1 MSEKQFMSVTRALAL
16 LKQTDERI
24 QRAIS
29 DKFIDVS
36 VGKGN
41 NRRVQRGGSD
51 TVEVVEKNIQ
61 SSIDSVR
68 DLMSRRAV
76 IKAAIVASN
85 AQTRLTIGG
94 KYVTVAE
101 AIEMKRSVELKRQLV
116 SVMKTQY
123 LQANNLVASLNVKV
137 EASIDAI
144 INTMMASDKSA
155 KVDPSVLV
163 AIGEPQR
170 NQSEAGLIDPANLST
185 FIKNLEDEISE
196 IDTELD
202 FLLSEINAKTEILV

>member
-1 MSEKQFMSVTRALAL
+1 MSEKQLISVTRALAL

-24 QRAIS
+24 QRAMS

-36 VGKGN
+36 VGKGK

-51 TVEVVEKNIQ
+51 TVDVVEKNIQ
-61 SSIDSVR
+61 SAIDSVR
-68 DLMSRRAV
+68 DLLSRRAA

-85 AQTRLTIGG
+85 AKTGLTVAGE
-94 KYVTVAE
+94 YVTVAE
-101 AIEMKRSVELKRQLV
+101 AIEMKRSVEFKRQLV
-116 SVMKTQY
+116 NAMKTQY
-123 LQANNLVASLNVKV
+123 LQANNTVATLNVKV

-144 INTMMASDKSA
+144 INTMMASDKST
-155 KVDPSVLV
+155 KVDPSVLA

-170 NQSEAGLIDPANLST
+170 NQSEAALIDPANLST
-185 FIKNLEDEISE
+185 FIKKLEDEISE

-202 FLLSEINAKTEILV
+202 FLLSEINAKTHILV

>member
-1 MSEKQFMSVTRALAL
+1 MSEKQLISVTRALAL
-16 LKQTDERI
+16 MKQTDERI
-24 QRAIS
+24 QRAMS

-36 VGKGN
+36 VGKGK

-51 TVEVVEKNIQ
+51 TVEVVEKSIQ
-61 SSIDSVR
+61 SAIDSVR
-68 DLMSRRAV
+68 DLLSRRAS

-85 AQTRLTIGG
+85 ARTRLTIGG
-94 KYVTVAE
+94 EYVTVAE
-101 AIEMKRSVELKRQLV
+101 AIEMKRSVEFKRQLV
-116 SVMKTQY
+116 NTMKSQY
-123 LQANNLVASLNVKV
+123 LQANNVVAGLNVKV

-144 INTMMASDKSA
+144 IGTMMASDKST
-155 KVDPSVLV
+155 KVDPSVLA

-170 NQSEAGLIDPANLST
+170 NQSEAALIDPANLST
-185 FIKNLEDEISE
+185 FIKKLEDEISE